1 MLPRRP
7 SRSRAT
13 RAWLLVLLAV
23 TIWNVSSRSPATR
36 TRPRDVVL
44 ILIDTLRADHVGLY
58 GYDVDTTPGLDRFGR
73 RGAFFA
79 EAWSNAPWTPPSV
92 MSLLTSLE
100 PGVHGLDADA
110 SQYATRMPA
119 LPAAARTWAEVLR
132 ERGYVTW
139 AVTAGGGVGS
149 RYGFA
154 RGFQRFYEPTP
165 TPPEDVRAG
174 VERALAWLAEA
185 PRETPLF
192 LFFHTYEVHGPPTH
206 GHAVAGDDAA
216 AAARRAY
223 DADLAFAD
231 GELARLL
238 AAVETRL
245 PGAVVVITADHGENL
260 HDRALSAPPVGH
272 GHHLYQEL
280 LRVPLIVV
288 APGLVRAGQR
298 VECAAQLTDVMPTTL
313 ALAGVERG
321 GLTWQGRDLSATLRG
336 AADCPAPVALFAAAP
351 LQGASWSAVRTPA
364 LTAMLTPPVRGDQWW
379 QRVRLPAQSLF
390 DRLRDPAETAD
401 LAQGDAA
408 RLEPL
413 LRLLRQRQAH
423 NAALRGRLGPVGSA
437 PASDAAEA
445 LRALGYLDAAGAPAP
460 ADEPCAPGHGVEY
473 AAPCPRA
480 N

>member
-1 MLPRRP
+1 MASRPRAAR
-7 SRSRAT
+7 T
-13 RAWLLVLLAV
+13 WLLVLLASA
-23 TIWNVSSRSPATR
+23 ICNVSSRSLGTR
-36 TRPRDVVL
+36 ARPRDVVL
-44 ILIDTLRADHVGLY
+44 IVVDTLRADHVGLY
-58 GYDVDTTPGLDRFGR
+58 GYDADTTPSLDRFGR

-100 PGVHGLDADA
+100 PGVHGLDVDA
-110 SQYATRMPA
+110 SQYATRMPT

-132 ERGYVTW
+132 DRGYVTW
-139 AVTAGGGVGS
+139 AVTAGGGVGT

-154 RGFQRFYEPTP
+154 RGFQRFYEPSP

-185 PRETPLF
+185 PREAPLF

-206 GHAVAGDDAA
+206 GQAVAGDDAA

-231 GELARLL
+231 GELGRLL
-238 AAVETRL
+238 AALEPRL

-288 APGLVRAGQR
+288 APGLVRAGRR

-313 ALAGVERG
+313 ALAGVDSR
-321 GLTWQGRDLSATLRG
+321 GLTVQGRDLSATLRG
-336 AADCPAPVALFAAAP
+336 EAACPAPIALFAAAP
-351 LQGASWSAVRTPA
+351 LQGPSWSAVRTPS
-364 LTAMLTPPVRGDQWW
+364 LTAILAPPVSGEQWW

-390 DRLRDPAETAD
+390 DRLRDPAETTD
-401 LAQGDAA
+401 LAADDAA
-408 RLEPL
+408 RLAPL
-413 LRLLRQRQAH
+413 LRLLQQRRAH
-423 NAALRGRLGPVGSA
+423 NAALRHRLGPTGSA
-437 PASDAAEA
+437 EAHDAAEA
-445 LRALGYLDAAGAPAP
+445 LRALGYLDAAGAPSR
-460 ADEPCAPGHGVEY
+460 ADEPCAPGRGVEY